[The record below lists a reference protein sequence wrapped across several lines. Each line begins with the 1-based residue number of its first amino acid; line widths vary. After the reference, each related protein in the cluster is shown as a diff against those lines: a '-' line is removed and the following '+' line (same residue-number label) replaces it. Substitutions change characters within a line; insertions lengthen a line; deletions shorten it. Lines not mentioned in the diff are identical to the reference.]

1 MHTYTQAR
9 LLRAALPLMLRVALA
24 VALLSLSAKIT
35 ITLPFTPVP
44 ITFQVLAVLLIGL
57 SLGSREAAASL
68 MAYLAAIASGLPL
81 DARGLGAAAFA
92 SPTAGYLLAFLPAA
106 MLAGVGRGRGTF
118 AAFLIACAA
127 VGVIYIGGALVMLKF
142 VSSWQRAIA
151 LGVAPFILA
160 DFGKALL
167 AVALIR
173 LGRVS
178 GVRGLL

>member
-1 MHTYTQAR
+1 MQTFAQTR
-9 LLRAALPLMLRVALA
+9 LLRVLPLALRLSSAVILLA
-24 VALLSLSAKIT
+24 LSAKIT

-57 SLGSREAAASL
+57 TLGSREAAASVF
-68 MAYLAAIASGLPL
+68 AYLAAIASGLPL

-92 SPTAGYLLAFLPAA
+92 GPTAGYLIAFLPAA
-106 MLAGVGRGRGTF
+106 MLAGLGRGRGTWQ
-118 AAFLIACAA
+118 AFGIACLA
-127 VGVIYIGGALVMLKF
+127 VMVVYAGGALVMRGF
-142 VSSWQRAIA
+142 VGSWQRAIA

-173 LGRVS
+173 LGRA
-178 GVRGLL
+178 RHLQGLL